1 VNPRVA
7 ALILLAVVAVVAL
20 TIWWMSRSAG
30 IRRSDFKRMRDER
43 DLAWK
48 ALQEIE
54 QKADHYRDL
63 DSVLA
68 TDIRAILR
76 SHNTNRM
83 ELSR

>member
-1 VNPRVA
+1 MNPRVA
-7 ALILLAVVAVVAL
+7 ALVFLGAAAVIAL

-30 IRRSDFKRMRDER
+30 VRRSDFNRMREER

-54 QKADHYRDL
+54 EKADHYRDL

-68 TDIRAILR
+68 TDVRTILR
-76 SHNTNRM
+76 THNTNRM